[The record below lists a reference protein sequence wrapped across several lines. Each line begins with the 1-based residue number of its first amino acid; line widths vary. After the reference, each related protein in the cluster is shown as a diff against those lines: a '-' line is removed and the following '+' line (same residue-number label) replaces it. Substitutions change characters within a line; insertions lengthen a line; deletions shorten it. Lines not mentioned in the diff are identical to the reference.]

1 VANRFRQAL
10 RLAGGYWPSQQV
22 VGDSN
27 DTVIAGRNVVFRG
40 TPGQIYGE
48 TWKGIS
54 YDISSGGGTFSPVNP
69 LINAVCATGQDS
81 ISSTGGTIGTKLKAG
96 MLVLL
101 DRKLYL
107 ITSMPSSNT
116 ATISPSFEGTGGT
129 YPLTLP
135 YTISPINGG
144 VAYLPGGG
152 NAVSL
157 PRGHVLTTGSSTPIK
172 FRWNMGA
179 DGAGGRF
186 SSWLTVTGLPTL
198 VPYTSDFTTP
208 VTLGLTTPPLIDTGR
223 VAALPGGIKQ
233 MPAGL
238 YSLRIARGRSE
249 TIGYGNPSEA
259 SEVQV
264 PAGYKMRIIFPP
276 TEAGQTTWHIFGS
289 LYSVAE
295 GKTGPWYEIV
305 IKTKED
311 VQAGAPPENLTGTWD
326 FEYRDFEIANA
337 QLATFDN
344 NAPTGANLI
353 AYFGGTVVLLSC
365 LGGALSDVPGTRPP
379 GPSLSPS
386 KAYNIEGYP
395 ALAQLATGP
404 VQDIIGYIEAEGR
417 LYAYT
422 RDYIHIVT
430 LTGNADQPLTIR
442 PLAQS
447 SLIRSGAIV
456 YVQGVLYGYG
466 RKGPF
471 RIMVGEG
478 LQQEER
484 AFASAVRK
492 LTQTWAAAR
501 VCVAYDP
508 YTSSVIFMHANDHME
523 PSAGGPKWVTVA
535 LAYHLNL
542 DRWSVPC
549 VCTHAMGSLNDYVVT
564 SGCTVNGRA
573 LFFADQGISVWEKGQ
588 DVAGEPGQQLDW
600 FLSTVFLDQ
609 GGEGLQKNIR
619 RVSLTYDA
627 NLGYFGIYGGTSTEE
642 IPLAELEVVGAVN
655 AETSQITLPNTD
667 HKLTSSKV
675 FKPNCKNMRLYAVKV
690 GAHYDGSGAPHRIDE
705 IVVEGTIHGP
715 QR

>member
-54 YDISSGGGTFSPVNP
+54 YDPSAGTGAFSPVN
-69 LINAVCATGQDS
+69 AVITASCLNGQES
-81 ISSTGGTIGTKLKAG
+81 IGMTGGTSALKAG
-96 MLVLL
+96 MLVLI

-107 ITSMPSSNT
+107 VTSVRSSNA
-116 ATISPSFEGTGGT
+116 ATISPAFEGTNGSYT
-129 YPLTLP
+129 LMLP
-135 YTISPINGG
+135 YTICPINGG

-157 PRGHVLTTGSSTPIK
+157 PRGHVLTTGSGSPIK
-172 FRWNMGA
+172 LRWNMSA
-179 DGAGGRF
+179 DGSGGRF
-186 SSWLTVTGLPTL
+186 SNWLSVTGLPTL
-198 VPYTSDFTTP
+198 IPYGTDFTSP
-208 VTLGLTTPPLIDTGR
+208 VTLGLTTPPLIDEGR

-264 PAGYKMRIIFPP
+264 PAGYKMRIIFPFS
-276 TEAGQTTWHIFGS
+276 ELGQTTWHIFGS

-305 IKTKED
+305 VKTVQE
-311 VQAGAPPENLTGTWD
+311 VQAGAPPENLEGTWD

-353 AYFGGTVVLLSC
+353 AYFGGTVVLISC
-365 LGGALSDVPGTRPP
+365 LGSALEDVAGTRPP

-447 SLIRSGAIV
+447 SLIRSGALV

-492 LTQTWAAAR
+492 LTQTWASAR

-508 YTSSVIFMHANDHME
+508 YTASVIFMHANDHIE
-523 PSAGGPKWVTVA
+523 GTKWVTVA

-549 VCTHAMGSLNDYVVT
+549 VCNQGGANDYVVT

-573 LFFADQGISVWEKGQ
+573 IFFADQGISVWEKGFG
-588 DVAGEPGQQLDW
+588 AGDTGQQLDW

-627 NLGYFGIYGGTSTEE
+627 NSGYFGIYGSTSTEE
-642 IPLAELEVVGAVN
+642 IPLAELEVIGAVN
-655 AETSQITLPNTD
+655 SETSTIVLPNTN
-667 HKLTSSKV
+667 HVLKSSQV
-675 FKPNCKNMRLYAVKV
+675 FKPNCKNMRLFAVKV
-690 GAHYDGSGAPHRIDE
+690 GAHYDGTGAPHRIDE